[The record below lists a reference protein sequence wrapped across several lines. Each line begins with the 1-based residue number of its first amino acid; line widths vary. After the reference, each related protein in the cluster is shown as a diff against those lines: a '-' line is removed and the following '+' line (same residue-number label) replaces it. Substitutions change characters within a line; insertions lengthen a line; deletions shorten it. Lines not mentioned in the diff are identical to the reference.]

1 MKPPIIVILIR
12 LSSVILI
19 LICLTFVILSRLSL
33 VTLIHLTF
41 VILSVE
47 RRISMPVVRDSSLA
61 LRMTI
66 ANLISHPQPPS
77 VRYNE
82 SLIVE

>member
-1 MKPPIIVILIR
+1 MEPSIFVIQIR
-12 LSSVILI
+12 LSSVIL
-19 LICLTFVILSRLSL
+19 SRL
-33 VTLIHLTF
+33 VF

-66 ANLISHPQPPS
+66 ANLLSHQQSPS